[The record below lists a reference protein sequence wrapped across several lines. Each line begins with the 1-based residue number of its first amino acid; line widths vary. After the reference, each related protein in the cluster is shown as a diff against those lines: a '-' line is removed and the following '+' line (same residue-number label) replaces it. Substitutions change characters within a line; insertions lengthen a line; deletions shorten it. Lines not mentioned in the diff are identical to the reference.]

1 MCKMFEKYNAGL
13 IAIGEER
20 GEERGI
26 AIGEER
32 GIAIGEER
40 GEKRGIAIGEET
52 GKKLGMAEK
61 ALVIA
66 KNLLDMRMPQSDV
79 AKATG
84 LPIEEVRQLAASG
97 ACNPS

>member
-1 MCKMFEKYNAGL
+1 MCEMFEKYNAGL

-32 GIAIGEER
+32 GIAIGEE
-40 GEKRGIAIGEET
+40 RGIAIGEET